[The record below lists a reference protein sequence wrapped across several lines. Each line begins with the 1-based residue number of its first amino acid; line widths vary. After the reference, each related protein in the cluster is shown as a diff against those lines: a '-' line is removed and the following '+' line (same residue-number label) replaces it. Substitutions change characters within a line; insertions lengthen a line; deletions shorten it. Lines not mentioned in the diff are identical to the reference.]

1 MARGWAC
8 IADFQFSGAIRNGAV
23 QIQPATLGSLVF
35 PEEAAAWIESH
46 RALGRDPR
54 HERRPAGCMATLATI
69 ARLTDGDGGALI
81 RLHGGRSPQ
90 NA

>member
-1 MARGWAC
+1 
-8 IADFQFSGAIRNGAV
+8 
-23 QIQPATLGSLVF
+23 
-35 PEEAAAWIESH
+35 
-46 RALGRDPR
+46 
-54 HERRPAGCMATLATI
+54 MATLATI